1 MMMMMMMMIDDRD
14 DDDLPVEKKIIGN
27 VNNDSRYVV
36 ISGSLNLPDNTIDFD
51 GDDDTIYT
59 CGILCAILTKFD
71 DDDDSIILII
81 TINFKY

>member
-1 MMMMMMMMIDDRD
+1 M
-14 DDDLPVEKKIIGN
+14 IGN

-36 ISGSLNLPDNTIDFD
+36 ISGSLKLPDNTIDFD

-59 CGILCAILTKFD
+59 CGILCANLTKF

-81 TINFKY
+81 TINF